1 MTEVKT
7 GVAAI
12 VFRDGRCL
20 FGKRLGAHGA
30 GTWSLPGG
38 KPDAGESLEEC
49 ALRELYE
56 ETGLIGSGTKL
67 VAETFDEF
75 DESDGGLTF
84 ATHYVL
90 VAEAAGEPEVVEPAK
105 CGGWEWFDWDELPA
119 PLFLPIRNL
128 LRQGFDPRQA
138 R

>member
-1 MTEVKT
+1 LADVKT
-7 GVAAI
+7 GVAAL
-12 VFRDGRCL
+12 VVREGRYL

-38 KPDAGESLEEC
+38 KPDADESLEEC

-56 ETGLIGSGTKL
+56 ETGLVGHGTSL

-75 DESDGGLTF
+75 PADDGGLTY
-84 ATHYVL
+84 ATHYLL
-90 VAEAAGEPEVVEPAK
+90 VAEVSGEPRVVEPAK
-105 CGGWEWFDWDELPA
+105 CGGWEWFGWDELPA
-119 PLFLPIRNL
+119 PLFLPIVNL
-128 LRQGFDPRQA
+128 LKQGFDPR